1 MLITIKGSAVKNT
14 IGKKVTPL
22 DKLVRGG
29 LTEEGMLEQL
39 QEQRGAFPAEKT
51 TRANGLWYGLLG
63 LVQEGGRS
71 HCG

>member
-1 MLITIKGSAVKNT
+1 MLITIKGAAVKNT

-29 LTEEGMLEQL
+29 LTEEVMLEQL
-39 QEQRGAFPAEKT
+39 QEQKGAFPAEKT
-51 TRANGLWYGLLG
+51 TCANGLWYGLLG
-63 LVQEGGRS
+63 LVQGGGRS